1 VDLRPRLDAAG
12 TFKRDNIVAHT
23 RPIEGG
29 VVARF
34 EGKTVVV
41 TGAGHGIGRAS
52 ALRFAA
58 EGASVA
64 IVDIRAEEGQ
74 LVADEVARTGLN
86 GRAYAADVADPDQV
100 NDVVERIVADYG
112 GIDVLHSHA
121 GRLRAGTVAETDLE
135 EWNRTMA
142 VNVTSMYL
150 MVRAVAPLMQS
161 RGGGAIVTTGSISGL
176 FGEPA
181 LAVYTASK
189 AAVVNLTRSLA
200 IDYARTGIRVNCV
213 CPGWVD
219 TGFNN
224 PQFEHDGLDNEEIAD
239 LIDRTVPMGRQGLP
253 EEMAAAAAFLASD
266 DASYITGQILVVDGG
281 LLCHV

>member
-1 VDLRPRLDAAG
+1 V
-12 TFKRDNIVAHT
+12 T
-23 RPIEGG
+23 
-29 VVARF
+29 RF
-34 EGKTVVV
+34 EGKTAVV

-64 IVDIRAEEGQ
+64 VVDIRAEEGQ
-74 LVADEVARTGLN
+74 KVADECARAGLT
-86 GRAYAADVADPDQV
+86 GRAYKADVSDPDQV
-100 NDVVERIVADYG
+100 SELVDRITNDFG
-112 GIDVLHSHA
+112 GVDVLHSHA
-121 GRLRAGTVAETDLE
+121 GRLRAGTVGETDLE
-135 EWNRTMA
+135 EWNRTLA
-142 VNVTSMYL
+142 VNVTSMFL
-150 MVRAVAPLMQS
+150 MVRSIVPVMQS
-161 RGGGAIVTTGSISGL
+161 RGAGAIVTTGSISGL

-200 IDYARTGIRVNCV
+200 IDYARSGIRVNCV

-219 TGFNN
+219 TGFND
-224 PQFEHDGLDNEEIAD
+224 PQFVHDGLSEEDIAA

-253 EEMAAAAAFLASD
+253 EEMAAAVAFLASE
-266 DASYITGQILVVDGG
+266 DASYITGQTLVVDGG

>member
-1 VDLRPRLDAAG
+1 M
-12 TFKRDNIVAHT
+12 T
-23 RPIEGG
+23 R
-29 VVARF
+29 F
-34 EGKTVVV
+34 NGKTAVV

-52 ALRFAA
+52 ALRFAT
-58 EGASVA
+58 EGAKVA
-64 IVDIRAEEGQ
+64 IVDVRGEEAQ
-74 LVADEVARTGLN
+74 LVADECTRAGFTA
-86 GRAYAADVADPDQV
+86 RAYTADVSEADQV
-100 NDVVERIVADYG
+100 ADLIVRIVDDFE

-121 GRLRAGTVAETDLE
+121 GRLRAGTVGETDLE
-135 EWNRTMA
+135 EWNRTLA
-142 VNVTSMYL
+142 VNVTSMFL
-150 MVRAVAPLMQS
+150 MVRTVVPVMLS

-200 IDYARTGIRVNCV
+200 IDYARSGIRVNCV

-224 PQFEHDGLDNEEIAD
+224 PQFDHDGLGTEEIEA

-253 EEMAAAAAFLASD
+253 EEMAAAVAFLASE
-266 DASYITGQILVVDGG
+266 DASYITGQTLVVDGG